1 MKPLT
6 CAPTASPWTSPRG
19 LLRDL
24 LVQPEAAVGALAQ
37 TFDLPKREISNRLT
51 PLRPHGDS
59 PIPKRSETRRAAW
72 ATDEAEQLR
81 PNEEHEHYAGHRQP
95 DSPGAE
101 DWFKQV
107 HRHPYAADDVANAQ
121 KPVPGLVL
129 SGSEVLTQRHE
140 NALCLRAW
148 LGSSKLT
155 WQRAIHRLIDAFA
168 EAGGLTACIRHR
180 IVKSDVAVRA
190 LVDTVEHAL
199 VGPKGSVSNRLGAVW
214 ARRAVKA
221 PI

>member
-24 LVQPEAAVGALAQ
+24 LVQPEATVGALAQ
-37 TFDLPKREISNRLT
+37 TFDLPKREISNRPT
-51 PLRPHGDS
+51 PHRPHGDS

-81 PNEEHEHYAGHRQP
+81 PKEEHEHYAGHRQP

-107 HRHPYAADDVANAQ
+107 HRHRYAADDVANAQ

-140 NALCLRAW
+140 NALCLR
-148 LGSSKLT
+148 T
-155 WQRAIHRLIDAFA
+155 WHGIVEAHVATRNPPAHRRFRRSRGPNCLHSA
-168 EAGGLTACIRHR
+168 
-180 IVKSDVAVRA
+180 SDCQKRCR
-190 LVDTVEHAL
+190 
-199 VGPKGSVSNRLGAVW
+199 S
-214 ARRAVKA
+214 
-221 PI
+221 